1 MELPFDPAFCDN
13 ITAETGDD
21 GDEMS
26 KYWPSCRIGRLK
38 VYDNGKMVLKMAGV
52 KFDVTEGQPC
62 GFRQE
67 VHDTKSFPNCCTDV
81 SSEYQTLTPLYE

>member
-1 MELPFDPAFCDN
+1 MDPIGPLRLLNGNESEPGDEMELPFDPAFCDN
-13 ITAETGDD
+13 NNAAETGDNN

-67 VHDTKSFPNCCTDV
+67 V
-81 SSEYQTLTPLYE
+81 

>member
-1 MELPFDPAFCDN
+1 MELPFDPAFYDSN
-13 ITAETGDD
+13 IAEATGEE
-21 GDEMS
+21 DEDMS

-38 VYDNGKMVLKMAGV
+38 VYDNGKMVLKMAGM

-67 VHDTKSFPNCCTDV
+67 VRNTKSFHCH
-81 SSEYQTLTPLYE
+81 S